1 MNELPEWLNE
11 EIQDRGW
18 SIREL
23 ARRAGITHAAISHVL
38 NGSRQ
43 PGSGFCTAIARA
55 LQLPAEE
62 VFRRAGLLPRL
73 EVGAQTD
80 VTIQTVMDRLK
91 YLTAEERQEVLELT
105 NVVYRRKH
113 KGL

>member
-1 MNELPEWLNE
+1 MEFSEWLTGE
-11 EIQDRGW
+11 MERRGLGV
-18 SIREL
+18 REF
-23 ARRAGITHAAISHVL
+23 ARMAKVS
-38 NGSRQ
+38 
-43 PGSGFCTAIARA
+43 PGSISRVINEVRGAGPGFCTAIARA

-73 EVGAQTD
+73 EVGAKTD
-80 VTIQTVMDRLK
+80 VTIQAVVDRLK

-113 KGL
+113 KGP